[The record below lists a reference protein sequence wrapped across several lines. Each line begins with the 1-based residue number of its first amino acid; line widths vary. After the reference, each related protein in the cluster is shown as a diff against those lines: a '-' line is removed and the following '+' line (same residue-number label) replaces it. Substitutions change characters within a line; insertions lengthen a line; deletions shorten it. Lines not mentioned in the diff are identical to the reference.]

1 MISLRKHIENY
12 RDNLDEPALAAFRNV
27 LLAIGK
33 CGERAVP
40 GLGLGI
46 DRKMD
51 ELQGGL
57 VPPVTSGL
65 LTCMSQQV
73 ESELSGWAGRVLEHH
88 NDIERE
94 LTEIIGVVARAAES
108 VSERDQK
115 FALEMG
121 DHVGRLGSIAEV
133 NDLALVRRSVVES
146 TRALKACVEKMAE
159 ESKTA
164 LLELTVQVKDYRGRL
179 EEAER
184 ISATDLLTEVASR
197 REFER
202 HLAARVIQGNPFCLI
217 MVDLN
222 DFKAVN
228 DRFGHLAG
236 DDLLK
241 QFAVELRAQFAT
253 PDMVGRWGGDEFV
266 AIAAGL
272 LKDGEEKAE
281 RIRKWALGEYKVNE
295 GARLVKIRVG
305 ASIGVVQWDGAETG
319 LELLSRADQ
328 RVYLGKNSGA
338 GKKTG

>member
-40 GLGLGI
+40 RPGPR
-46 DRKMD
+46 DRP
-51 ELQGGL
+51 ENGRAPGGL

-133 NDLALVRRSVVES
+133 NDLAQVRRSAVGA
-146 TRALKACVEKMAE
+146 RALKACVEKMAE

-164 LLELTVQVKDYRGRL
+164 LLELTVQVKEYRGRL

-184 ISATDLLTEVASR
+184 ISAIPLL
-197 REFER
+197 
-202 HLAARVIQGNPFCLI
+202 
-217 MVDLN
+217 
-222 DFKAVN
+222 
-228 DRFGHLAG
+228 
-236 DDLLK
+236 
-241 QFAVELRAQFAT
+241 
-253 PDMVGRWGGDEFV
+253 
-266 AIAAGL
+266 
-272 LKDGEEKAE
+272 
-281 RIRKWALGEYKVNE
+281 AL
-295 GARLVKIRVG
+295 
-305 ASIGVVQWDGAETG
+305 
-319 LELLSRADQ
+319 
-328 RVYLGKNSGA
+328 
-338 GKKTG
+338 